1 MFSSLKRLLCLM
13 FSAVGVF
20 IRTEQLLKKQ
30 LEMTGFEPVAS
41 YMRSKRSTTELH
53 PQLVSACYTLYKNV
67 TYFSVALQH
76 CYILNIVCQKYG
88 TLFTA
93 ISINSIHMNSNKQF
107 VITHACTCR
116 ATALR
121 QRNASALWR
130 VINSLQQLCR
140 RLTTLD

>member
-1 MFSSLKRLLCLM
+1 M

-20 IRTEQLLKKQ
+20 IRTEKLVKKE

-53 PQLVSACYTLYKNV
+53 PQLASACYTLYKNV

-76 CYILNIVCQKYG
+76 CYIFNIACQKYG

-93 ISINSIHMNSNKQF
+93 ISINSIHMNSNK
-107 VITHACTCR
+107 
-116 ATALR
+116 
-121 QRNASALWR
+121 
-130 VINSLQQLCR
+130 
-140 RLTTLD
+140 